1 MRPTKIMNRLNGYD
15 PHFRGRFLLLR
26 RKLLSDSEF
35 ILWDLG
41 FSSLAEWDRKNHDPK
56 DYGSF
61 NYQKTEIGYLLG
73 WHKSKVSRKAEKLIT
88 LGLWVERDNRIFVNG
103 FDIRDNFAQIS
114 KNKKVI
120 DLQEYVAI
128 LQPVVAEPQ
137 PPVADLQRQTSKG
150 SRVVSPQSVAIL
162 QPPRP
167 KASLVSFKNEF
178 NGHRSDEEYQEIYGQ
193 NPNGLST
200 EDMKLA
206 DESIWESMGIGPHG
220 EKRYEEATC

>member
-15 PHFRGRFLLLR
+15 PHLRGRFLLLH

-41 FSSLAEWDRKNHDPK
+41 FSALADWDSKNHDPK

-73 WHKSKVSRKAEKLIT
+73 WHKSKVSRKAKKLFT

-114 KNKKVI
+114 KDKKVI

-128 LQPVVAEPQ
+128 LQPPVAEPQ
-137 PPVADLQRQTSKG
+137 PPVADLQRQTPKG
-150 SRVVSPQSVAIL
+150 NGAVSPQSVAIL

-167 KASLVSFKNEF
+167 KAPLVSFKSEF
-178 NGHRSDEEYQEIYGQ
+178 NVCKSEEDYQRTWKEMGCPLDFTVDDMRWIDT
-193 NPNGLST
+193 NIR
-200 EDMKLA
+200 EDQRL
-206 DESIWESMGIGPHG
+206 
-220 EKRYEEATC
+220 